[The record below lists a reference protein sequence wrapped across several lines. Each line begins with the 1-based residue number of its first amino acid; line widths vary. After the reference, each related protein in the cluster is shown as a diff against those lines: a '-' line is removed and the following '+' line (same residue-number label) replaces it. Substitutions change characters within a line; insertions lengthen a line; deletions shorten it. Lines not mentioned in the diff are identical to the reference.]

1 MSMVI
6 DTRDLQDRIE
16 ELESK
21 LDDVEN
27 LIDKLEIQL
36 QDATEEESGEL
47 NDRIDTLYKDDRE
60 TILEELHELSGIR
73 VEIPEWYDGNA
84 LIHEDYWVE
93 YVQDLLEDCGDIPSD
108 LPWYIVVDWVSTA
121 ENIAVDY
128 STIEYDGST
137 CYYRNC

>member
-16 ELESK
+16 ELESQIEDVGAEI
-21 LDDVEN
+21 LD
-27 LIDKLEIQL
+27 LEEQL
-36 QDATEEESGEL
+36 QDEDEEESYNEQIEQL
-47 NDRIDTLYKDDRE
+47 EEDRE
-60 TILEELHELSGIR
+60 ILIEELDELLSIR
-73 VEIPEWYDGNA
+73 EEIPEWYDGNA
-84 LIHEDYWVE
+84 LIHESYWVE
-93 YVQDLLEDCGDIPSD
+93 YVQDLLEDTGDVPSD

-137 CYYRNC
+137 YYYRNC

>member
-6 DTRDLQDRIE
+6 DTRDLQDRID
-16 ELESK
+16 ELESQIE
-21 LDDVEN
+21 DIGAEITD
-27 LIDKLEIQL
+27 LEEQL
-36 QDATEEESGEL
+36 QDEDEDDIGEIKEQIEQL
-47 NDRIDTLYKDDRE
+47 DFDRDDLKVE
-60 TILEELHELSGIR
+60 LEELNYLKS
-73 VEIPEWYDGNA
+73 EIPEWYDGNA